1 MTSLSIFLL
10 RISMGWMFFYA
21 GITKVLNPE
30 WSAAGYLGAAKTF
43 SGFYS
48 FLLQPDIL
56 PIINM
61 VNKWGL
67 VLLGASLM
75 LGLFVR
81 FSSVLGI
88 LLMALYYVPIL
99 VFPHVGTHSYIVDE
113 HIIYAAALLFFA
125 SSRAGRIFGI
135 DSKLPKFL

>member
-1 MTSLSIFLL
+1 MFLL
-10 RISMGWMFFYA
+10 LRSNLSPDFPQKTRCLKLWYTKAISMLQSKSSQLIIVLLRVALGWLFFYA

-43 SGFYS
+43 NGFYS

-88 LLMALYYVPIL
+88 LLMALYYVP
-99 VFPHVGTHSYIVDE
+99 
-113 HIIYAAALLFFA
+113 
-125 SSRAGRIFGI
+125 
-135 DSKLPKFL
+135 